1 MESYLLPADADGRQ
15 CRAWAD
21 SHPAASCRT
30 DREILNHLAFLWT
43 RNDGLDRFC
52 KIGFNKLADKI
63 GGTAVRCDGR
73 DHDDL
78 KALADTAM
86 EKWGRLD
93 VAVNSAGIVRSSLI
107 KDITP
112 EMLHEVAD
120 IQYFGFIY
128 FMKHFGN
135 ALAASGGGS
144 LINITSTTAI
154 SIPMRLTP
162 YSAAKAAINFATKIA
177 AREYGPDQVR
187 VNAVAPTFVPTA
199 MNNYAGGTPIDEARV
214 ELPDD
219 NPTARGFIEQTPL
232 ARITTVDDCADVTLA
247 VASDLF
253 GDITGQVIPVDGGN
267 HLLRLP
273 EIDRRP
279 AE

>member
-1 MESYLLPADADGRQ
+1 MKLLEGKKAVVLGASSGIGWAICERFAEHGADVIV
-15 CRAWAD
+15 
-21 SHPAASCRT
+21 AAR
-30 DREILNHLAFLWT
+30 RVENLE
-43 RNDGLDRFC
+43 
-52 KIGFNKLADKI
+52 KLAGQI
-63 GGTAVRCDGR
+63 GGAAVRCDGR

-86 EKWGRLD
+86 EKWGRID

-107 KDITP
+107 RDMTP
-112 EMLHEVAD
+112 EVLHEVAD

-135 ALAASGGGS
+135 AIAASGGGS

-154 SIPMRLTP
+154 SIPTGLTP
-162 YSAAKAAINFATKIA
+162 YSAPKAAINFATKIA
-177 AREYGPDQVR
+177 AREYGLEGVR

-199 MNNYAGGTPIDEARV
+199 MNNYGGGTPIDEARV
-214 ELPDD
+214 EIPDD
-219 NPTARGFIEQTPL
+219 NPTAAGFIEQTPL
-232 ARITTVDDCADVTLA
+232 GRITTVDDCADVTLV

-253 GDITGQVIPVDGGN
+253 SDITGQVIPVDGGN

-273 EIDRRP
+273 GARRP
-279 AE
+279 VPQE

>member
-1 MESYLLPADADGRQ
+1 MKLLDGKKAVVLGASSGIGWAISERFAEHGADVIVAARRLDNLERL
-15 CRAWAD
+15 
-21 SHPAASCRT
+21 AAS
-30 DREILNHLAFLWT
+30 
-43 RNDGLDRFC
+43 
-52 KIGFNKLADKI
+52 I
-63 GGTAVRCDGR
+63 GGTAIRCDGR

-78 KALADTAM
+78 KALADAALQ
-86 EKWGRLD
+86 KWGTLD
-93 VAVNSAGIVRSSLI
+93 VAVNSAGVVRGALI
-107 KDITP
+107 RDITP
-112 EMLHEVAD
+112 DDLRDVAD

-154 SIPMRLTP
+154 TVPTGLTP

-177 AREYGPDQVR
+177 AREYGPEQVR

-199 MNNYAGGTPIDEARV
+199 MNNYGGGTPIDDARV
-214 ELPDD
+214 ELAPD
-219 NPTARGFIEQTPL
+219 NPTALGFIEQTPL
-232 ARITTVDDCADVTLA
+232 GRITTVDDCADVTLA

-273 EIDRRP
+273 EVRRR
-279 AE
+279 

>member
-1 MESYLLPADADGRQ
+1 MKLLEGKKAVVLGASSGIGWAICERFAEHGADVIV
-15 CRAWAD
+15 
-21 SHPAASCRT
+21 AAR
-30 DREILNHLAFLWT
+30 RVENLE
-43 RNDGLDRFC
+43 
-52 KIGFNKLADKI
+52 KLADKI

-93 VAVNSAGIVRSSLI
+93 VAVNSAGIVRSSPI
-107 KDITP
+107 RDITP

-135 ALAASGGGS
+135 AIAASGGGS

-154 SIPMRLTP
+154 SIPTGLTP
-162 YSAAKAAINFATKIA
+162 YSAPKAAINFATKIA
-177 AREYGPDQVR
+177 AREFGPDQVR

-199 MNNYAGGTPIDEARV
+199 MNNYGGGTPIDEARV
-214 ELPDD
+214 EISDD
-219 NPTARGFIEQTPL
+219 NPTAAGFIEQTPL
-232 ARITTVDDCADVTLA
+232 GRITTVDDCADVTLA

-273 EIDRRP
+273 ETRRRP
-279 AE
+279 APQQ

>member
-1 MESYLLPADADGRQ
+1 MKLLEGKKAVVLGASSGIGWAISERFAEHGADVIV
-15 CRAWAD
+15 
-21 SHPAASCRT
+21 AAR
-30 DREILNHLAFLWT
+30 RVENLE
-43 RNDGLDRFC
+43 
-52 KIGFNKLADKI
+52 KLAAQID
-63 GGTAVRCDGR
+63 GTAVRCDGR
-73 DHDDL
+73 DYDDL

-86 EKWGRLD
+86 EKWGRVD
-93 VAVNSAGIVRSSLI
+93 IAVNSAGVVRGALI

-112 EMLHEVAD
+112 EDLHAVAD

-135 ALAASGGGS
+135 AIAASGGGS

-154 SIPMRLTP
+154 SIPTRLTP

-177 AREYGPDQVR
+177 AREFGPDQVR

-199 MNNYAGGTPIDEARV
+199 MNNYGGGTPIDEARV
-214 ELPDD
+214 EISDD
-219 NPTARGFIEQTPL
+219 NPTAAGFIEQTPL
-232 ARITTVDDCADVTLA
+232 GRITTVDDCADVTLA

-253 GDITGQVIPVDGGN
+253 SDITGQVIPVDGGN

-273 EIDRRP
+273 DTSRR
-279 AE
+279 AAAQQS

>member
-1 MESYLLPADADGRQ
+1 MKLLEGKKAVVLGASSGIGWAISERFAEHGADVIV
-15 CRAWAD
+15 
-21 SHPAASCRT
+21 AAR
-30 DREILNHLAFLWT
+30 RLEKLE
-43 RNDGLDRFC
+43 
-52 KIGFNKLADKI
+52 KLADKI

-253 GDITGQVIPVDGGN
+253 ADITGQVIPVDGGN

-273 EIDRRP
+273 EIGRRP

>member
-1 MESYLLPADADGRQ
+1 MKLLEGKKAVVLGASSGIGWAISERFAEHGADVIV
-15 CRAWAD
+15 
-21 SHPAASCRT
+21 AAR
-30 DREILNHLAFLWT
+30 RVENLE
-43 RNDGLDRFC
+43 
-52 KIGFNKLADKI
+52 KLAGKI

-73 DHDDL
+73 DYDDL

-86 EKWGRLD
+86 EKWGRVD
-93 VAVNSAGIVRSSLI
+93 VAVNSAGVVRGALI

-112 EMLHEVAD
+112 EDLHAVAD

-135 ALAASGGGS
+135 ALVASGGGS

-154 SIPMRLTP
+154 SIPTRLTP

-177 AREYGPDQVR
+177 AREFGGDGVR

-199 MNNYAGGTPIDEARV
+199 MNNYGGGTPIDEARV
-214 ELPDD
+214 EIPDD
-219 NPTARGFIEQTPL
+219 NPTAAGFIEQTPL
-232 ARITTVDDCADVTLA
+232 GRITTVDDCADVTLV

-273 EIDRRP
+273 ETRR
-279 AE
+279 AAAQE